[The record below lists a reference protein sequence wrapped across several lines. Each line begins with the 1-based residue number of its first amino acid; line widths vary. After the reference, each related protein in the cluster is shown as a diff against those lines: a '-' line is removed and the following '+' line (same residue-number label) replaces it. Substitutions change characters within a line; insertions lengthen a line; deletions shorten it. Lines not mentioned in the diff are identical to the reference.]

1 MTAQPLLPLYHAA
14 PRASVTAAARQRR
27 CHRPCAPLP
36 CGVAC
41 GMLPLKVA
49 LAVLLMA
56 AVAISG
62 TLSYTLGAR
71 A

>member
-1 MTAQPLLPLYHAA
+1 
-14 PRASVTAAARQRR
+14 
-27 CHRPCAPLP
+27 
-36 CGVAC
+36 
-41 GMLPLKVA
+41 MLPLKVA